1 MDSTGQVI
9 FGTALLIGF
18 GLMETLSG
26 YLVNSK
32 RKKGDWVQEILSFL
46 ILSTGIKPAIIFCV
60 YLFGSTFFPEQ
71 QYLFNQLYF
80 GWALLVYLLIDDLL
94 QYFAINDKFFKTGR

>member
-1 MDSTGQVI
+1 MSDLLARLLNIDNFDVI
-9 FGTALLIGF
+9 LVLSVLIGF

-60 YLFGSTFFPEQ
+60 YLFGSSFFS
-71 QYLFNQLYF
+71 
-80 GWALLVYLLIDDLL
+80 
-94 QYFAINDKFFKTGR
+94 